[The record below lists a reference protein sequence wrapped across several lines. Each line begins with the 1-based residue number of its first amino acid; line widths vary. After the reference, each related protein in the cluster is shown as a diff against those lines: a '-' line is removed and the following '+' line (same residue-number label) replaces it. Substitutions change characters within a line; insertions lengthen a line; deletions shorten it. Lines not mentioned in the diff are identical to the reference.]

1 VFYIGLECPRTTT
14 TTTTT
19 TTKRKTEKE
28 MVKNNRGE
36 NLNTGKD

>member
-1 VFYIGLECPRTTT
+1 VFYIGLECPR

-36 NLNTGKD
+36 V